1 MIAVRRSDE
10 RGHARH
16 GWLESRHTF
25 SFADYRDPRFTGFRD
40 LRVINEDR
48 VAPGRGFGKHS
59 HRDMEIVSWVIAGEL
74 AHEDSLG
81 NGSVIRPGDFQRMS
95 AGTGVTH
102 SEQNP
107 SPTAPVHFL
116 QIWILPERDG
126 LPASYEQRHFPEAD
140 RTGRLRLLA
149 SPDGRDGSVV
159 VHQDVTL
166 HAALLA
172 PGTQV
177 RHALAS
183 GRHAWV
189 QVVRG
194 AITANGAALAAG
206 DGAALSGEA
215 EVAIA
220 AREAADLLVFDLS

>member
-25 SFADYRDPRFTGFRD
+25 SFADYRDPRFMGFRD

-81 NGSVIRPGDFQRMS
+81 TGSVIRPGDLQRMS

-102 SEQNP
+102 SELNP
-107 SPTAPVHFL
+107 SPTLPVHFL

-126 LPASYEQRHFPEAD
+126 LPASYEQRHFPEAE
-140 RTGRLRLLA
+140 RRGRLRLLA
-149 SPDGRDGSVV
+149 SRDGREGSVV
-159 VHQDVTL
+159 VHQDVAL
-166 HAALLA
+166 YAALLA
-172 PGTQV
+172 PGEEV
-177 RHALAS
+177 RHALAP
-183 GRHAWV
+183 GRHAWI

-206 DGAALSGEA
+206 DGAALSE
-215 EVAIA
+215 
-220 AREAADLLVFDLS
+220 EAAVALAAGADAELLVFDLS